1 MLFQFLLFPISMHN
15 SINFDVNVNFLE
27 LRVQW
32 GHSGANKVSSMK
44 LYALISSENRTVYW
58 QEYCFCKSESFFQTR
73 QLKSVKKVEIVSAF
87 YIMQNYLLSLKHLKY
102 GRNAALT
109 RYIVFIWLPRHQVA
123 ILETLNKCHINGES
137 VSAERNGALQRNARV
152 ISNSASVSYI
162 NNRICISL

>member
-32 GHSGANKVSSMK
+32 GHSGANKVSSIK

-109 RYIVFIWLPRHQVA
+109 RYIVFICQDIKWLFWRHWISVILMVKVFPPREMVHYRGMQE
-123 ILETLNKCHINGES
+123 LFPTQPQYLT
-137 VSAERNGALQRNARV
+137 
-152 ISNSASVSYI
+152 
-162 NNRICISL
+162 